1 MASTSSNP
9 APSTAAFHPSPPSLS
24 SQTNKLINM
33 IERFEQ
39 ERTKEEVLQD
49 QDEVFNKLHIE
60 VLQFRDAVKD
70 ILAEM

>member
-39 ERTKEEVLQD
+39 ERTKEEVL
-49 QDEVFNKLHIE
+49 
-60 VLQFRDAVKD
+60 
-70 ILAEM
+70 

>member
-1 MASTSSNP
+1 
-9 APSTAAFHPSPPSLS
+9 
-24 SQTNKLINM
+24 
-33 IERFEQ
+33 
-39 ERTKEEVLQD
+39 VLQD